1 MPFFLPR
8 GFSLIYLWLASWLKL
23 MHDGGMK
30 KRLVHI
36 LALSLLLVNI
46 AWAADSCAEAV
57 FGQFIEQSAVQSSAE
72 DNGPAK
78 TIVDYDFCGHCAHA
92 SAHLVGL
99 TQGAMLSEFNSVGDN
114 LGVRLKFFYSRI
126 QQPPTQPPKA

>member
-1 MPFFLPR
+1 
-8 GFSLIYLWLASWLKL
+8 
-23 MHDGGMK
+23 MHDDGMK
-30 KRLVHI
+30 KRLVHM

-46 AWAADSCAEAV
+46 AWAADTCAEAV
-57 FGQFIEQSAVQSSAE
+57 FGQFTGHSSVQSAE
-72 DNGPAK
+72 DNGPIK

-99 TQGAMLSEFNSVGDN
+99 TQGGMLAEFNSVGDN
-114 LGVRLKFFYSRI
+114 FCTRLKFFYSRI

>member
-1 MPFFLPR
+1 
-8 GFSLIYLWLASWLKL
+8 

-36 LALSLLLVNI
+36 LTLSLLLVNI
-46 AWAADSCAEAV
+46 AWAADSCVEAV
-57 FGQFIEQSAVQSSAE
+57 FGQFIGQPGVQSVE
-72 DNGPAK
+72 NNDPAK

-99 TQGAMLSEFNSVGDN
+99 TQGGMLAEFNSVGDN

>member
-1 MPFFLPR
+1 
-8 GFSLIYLWLASWLKL
+8 

-57 FGQFIEQSAVQSSAE
+57 FGQFTGQSAVQAAEADGSS
-72 DNGPAK
+72 K

-99 TQGAMLSEFNSVGDN
+99 TSGGMLAEVNSVGDN

>member
-1 MPFFLPR
+1 
-8 GFSLIYLWLASWLKL
+8 
-23 MHDGGMK
+23 MK

-36 LALSLLLVNI
+36 LALCLLLVNI

-57 FGQFIEQSAVQSSAE
+57 FGQFSDSSEVQLAE
-72 DNGPAK
+72 DNEALN

-99 TQGAMLSEFNSVGDN
+99 TQCAMLSGFNSASNN
-114 LGVRLKFFYSRI
+114 LGTRLKFFYSRI